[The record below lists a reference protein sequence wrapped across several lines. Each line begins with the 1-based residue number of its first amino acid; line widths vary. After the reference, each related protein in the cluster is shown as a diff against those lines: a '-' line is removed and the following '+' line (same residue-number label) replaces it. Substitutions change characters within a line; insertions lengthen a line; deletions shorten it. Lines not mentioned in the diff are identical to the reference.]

1 MIQIETIRLIN
12 PNLRLCYSEHGDPGL
27 LMEGTDYWD
36 SNRTAQIE
44 LYIDEQ
50 EGLSKTEAI
59 LSTIKAVLRKEVD
72 REKAN

>member
-12 PNLRLCYSEHGDPGL
+12 PDIRLCYSEQGDPGL
-27 LMEGTDYWD
+27 LIEGTDYWD

-59 LSTIKAVLRKEVD
+59 LFTIKAVLRKEA
-72 REKAN
+72 EHKTAN